1 MQFNFEIDTAWC
13 LEQLLKDGRITE
25 REKLLVQTTH
35 RQRDQL
41 KWHPLQWIASFKLV
55 DAKNPIKRLT
65 LTTLTEWLAEKA
77 ELNSFTIDH

>member
-55 DAKNPIKRLT
+55 DAKNPVKRLT
-65 LTTLTEWLAEKA
+65 LTTLT
-77 ELNSFTIDH
+77 